1 MEPRPVMDA
10 AAWISV
16 ASVCAAGA
24 MSPGPSLA
32 VVVKNTVQGGR
43 KQGVMTAIGHGLGVG
58 FYAFVAVFGMA
69 RVLDAFPGMAR
80 GIEIGGGLYL
90 LWLGIQA
97 FRFAGKGDMTQQQT
111 DRRGFF
117 DGMAISV
124 LNPKIA
130 VFFLA
135 LLVPFLPLDATA
147 ADRAGVAGL
156 AMVIDGG
163 WYMFA
168 AILLATTGAADW
180 LASKG
185 IWVDRV
191 LGTILFAVAGW
202 LLLS

>member
-1 MEPRPVMDA
+1 MDA

-111 DRRGFF
+111 GRRGFF

>member
-1 MEPRPVMDA
+1 MDT
-10 AAWISV
+10 AAWVSV

-69 RVLDAFPGMAR
+69 RVLDAFPGLSR
-80 GIEIGGGLYL
+80 GIELSGGLYL

-97 FRFAGKGDMTQQQT
+97 FRFAGKGDMTQKQT
-111 DRRGFF
+111 GRRGFF

-135 LLVPFLPLDATA
+135 LLVPFLPLDATT

-191 LGTILFAVAGW
+191 LGSILFAVAGW

>member
-1 MEPRPVMDA
+1 MDT

-69 RVLDAFPGMAR
+69 RVLDAFPGLSR
-80 GIEIGGGLYL
+80 GIELGGGLYL

-111 DRRGFF
+111 GRRGFF

-135 LLVPFLPLDATA
+135 LLVPFLPLDATT

>member
-1 MEPRPVMDA
+1 MDA

-111 DRRGFF
+111 GRRGFF

-135 LLVPFLPLDATA
+135 LLVPFLPLDATT

>member
-1 MEPRPVMDA
+1 MEP

-69 RVLDAFPGMAR
+69 RVLHAFPGMAR
-80 GIEIGGGLYL
+80 GIELGGGLYL

-111 DRRGFF
+111 GRRGFF

-135 LLVPFLPLDATA
+135 LLVPFLPLDATT

>member
-1 MEPRPVMDA
+1 MDT

-69 RVLDAFPGMAR
+69 RVLDTFPGMAR

-111 DRRGFF
+111 GRRGFF

>member
-1 MEPRPVMDA
+1 MEP

-69 RVLDAFPGMAR
+69 RVLDAFPGLSR
-80 GIEIGGGLYL
+80 GIELGGGLYL

-111 DRRGFF
+111 GRRGFF